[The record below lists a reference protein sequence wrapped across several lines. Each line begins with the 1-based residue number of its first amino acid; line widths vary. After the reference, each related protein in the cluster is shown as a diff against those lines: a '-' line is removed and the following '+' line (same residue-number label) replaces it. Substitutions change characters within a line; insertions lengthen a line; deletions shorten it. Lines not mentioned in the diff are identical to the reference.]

1 MDSAQGQRAA
11 IAKVPA
17 TRRHEVLD
25 DSCAAVLRTT
35 FKEMIEQARIER
47 HVWTLAGEI
56 GERNVFHPRALDS
69 ARDYIVREWRAQG
82 LEPRLQSYLAR
93 GVESSNVEVVLDGAS
108 SGSQSIVVGAHYDSV
123 LGSPG
128 ADDNASAV
136 AALMELSRVLV
147 GRARI
152 RALCLVAFV
161 NEEPPFFFW
170 GKMGSQVY
178 ARAAR
183 QRAEDIRLMLSL
195 EMLGYYRDEPGTQRY
210 PPLFRWFYPNRGD
223 FIGFVSN
230 LRSRR
235 SLARVY
241 RAFRNHCDFP
251 AQRAAVPSWI
261 PGVGWSDHLS
271 FWQQGY
277 PALMVTDTAFYRN
290 PHYHTA
296 EDTPEK
302 LDYPRLTRV
311 ANGLADALLELAN
324 ADSL

>member
-1 MDSAQGQRAA
+1 MQRAA
-11 IAKVPA
+11 IAKEPA
-17 TRRHEVLD
+17 RSCEALD
-25 DSCAAVLRTT
+25 DSRAAVLRTT
-35 FKEMIEQARIER
+35 CKEMIEQARIER

-69 ARDYIVREWRAQG
+69 ARDYIVEEWRAQG
-82 LEPRLQSYLAR
+82 FEPRLQSYSAR
-93 GVESSNVEVVLDGAS
+93 GVDSSNVEVVLDGGS

-136 AALMELSRVLV
+136 AALMELSRVLAAAA
-147 GRARI
+147 RARTVRI
-152 RALCLVAFV
+152 VAFV

-183 QRAEDIRLMLSL
+183 RRGEDIRLMLSL
-195 EMLGYYRDEPGTQRY
+195 EMLGYYRDEPDTQRY
-210 PPLFRWFYPNRGD
+210 PPLFRWCYPDRGD
-223 FIGFVSN
+223 FVGFVSN

-235 SLARVY
+235 SLGRVY
-241 RAFRNHCDFP
+241 RAFRDHCDFP

-277 PALMVTDTAFYRN
+277 SALMVTDTAFYRN
-290 PHYHTA
+290 PYYHSA

-324 ADSL
+324 ARSL

>member
-1 MDSAQGQRAA
+1 
-11 IAKVPA
+11 
-17 TRRHEVLD
+17 
-25 DSCAAVLRTT
+25 
-35 FKEMIEQARIER
+35 MIEQSRIER

-69 ARDYIVREWRAQG
+69 ARDYIVGEWRAQG

-93 GVESSNVEVVLDGAS
+93 GVESSNVEVVLGGAS
-108 SGSQSIVVGAHYDSV
+108 GRSQSIVVGAHYDSV

-136 AALMELSRVLV
+136 AALLELSRVLAGAV
-147 GRARI
+147 RARTLRI
-152 RALCLVAFV
+152 VAFV
-161 NEEPPFFFW
+161 NEEPPFFYW

-178 ARAAR
+178 ACAAR
-183 QRAEDIRLMLSL
+183 ERGEDIRVMLSL
-195 EMLGYYRDEPGTQRY
+195 EMLGYFRDEPNTQRY
-210 PPLFRWFYPNRGD
+210 PPLFRWFYPSRGD

-235 SLARVY
+235 SLTRVH

-251 AQRAAVPSWI
+251 SERAAVPSWI

-277 PALMVTDTAFYRN
+277 PGLMVTDTAFYRY
-290 PHYHTA
+290 PYYHTA
-296 EDTPEK
+296 EDTAEK

-311 ANGLADALLELAN
+311 AEGLAGALLELSN
-324 ADSL
+324 AQSL

>member
-1 MDSAQGQRAA
+1 
-11 IAKVPA
+11 
-17 TRRHEVLD
+17 
-25 DSCAAVLRTT
+25 
-35 FKEMIEQARIER
+35 MIEQAHIER
-47 HVWTLAGEI
+47 HVWTLAAEI

-69 ARDYIVREWRAQG
+69 AREYIAREWRAQG

-93 GVESSNVEVVLDGAS
+93 GVESSNIEVVLDGTSA
-108 SGSQSIVVGAHYDSV
+108 GAQSIVIGAHYDSV

-136 AALMELSRVLV
+136 GALMELSRVLASTA
-147 GRARI
+147 RARTLRI
-152 RALCLVAFV
+152 VAFV
-161 NEEPPFFFW
+161 NEEPPFFYW

-178 ARAAR
+178 ARAMR
-183 QRAEDIRLMLSL
+183 ERGENVRLMLSL
-195 EMLGYYRDEPGTQRY
+195 EMLGYYRDEPDTQSY
-210 PPLFRWFYPNRGD
+210 PPLFRWFYPSRGN

-235 SLARVY
+235 ALARVY

-251 AQRAAVPSWI
+251 AERAAVPSWI

-271 FWQQGY
+271 FWRQGY

-290 PHYHTA
+290 PHYHTV

-311 ANGLADALLELAN
+311 ANGLAEALLELAN
-324 ADSL
+324 AESL

>member
-1 MDSAQGQRAA
+1 
-11 IAKVPA
+11 
-17 TRRHEVLD
+17 
-25 DSCAAVLRTT
+25 
-35 FKEMIEQARIER
+35 MIEQARIER

-56 GERNVFHPRALDS
+56 GERNVFVPRALDS

-93 GVESSNVEVVLDGAS
+93 GVDSSNVEVVLNGAS

-136 AALMELSRVLV
+136 AALIELSRALAASAC
-147 GRARI
+147 ARTVRI
-152 RALCLVAFV
+152 VAFV

-170 GKMGSQVY
+170 GKMGSQIY
-178 ARAAR
+178 ARATR
-183 QRAEDIRLMLSL
+183 QRGEDIRLMLSL
-195 EMLGYYRDEPGTQRY
+195 EMLGYYRDGPRTQRY

-235 SLARVY
+235 SLGRVY

-290 PHYHTA
+290 PYYHTA

-311 ANGLADALLELAN
+311 ANGLAQAVRELAN
-324 ADSL
+324 AEAL

>member
-1 MDSAQGQRAA
+1 
-11 IAKVPA
+11 
-17 TRRHEVLD
+17 
-25 DSCAAVLRTT
+25 
-35 FKEMIEQARIER
+35 MIEQAHLGR

-56 GERNVFHPRALDS
+56 GERNVFHPSALSS

-93 GVESSNVEVVLDGAS
+93 GIESSNVEVVLQGARHD
-108 SGSQSIVVGAHYDSV
+108 SQSIVVGAHYDSV
-123 LGSPG
+123 MGSPG

-136 AALMELSRVLV
+136 AALLELSRALAPAP
-147 GRARI
+147 RARTL
-152 RALCLVAFV
+152 RMVAFV

-183 QRAEDIRLMLSL
+183 ERGEDIRVMLSL
-195 EMLGYYRDEPGTQRY
+195 EMLGYYRDEPRTQLY
-210 PPLFRWFYPNRGD
+210 PPLFRWFYPNRGN
-223 FIGFVSN
+223 FIGFVAN

-235 SLARVY
+235 VLRRVFH
-241 RAFRNHCDFP
+241 AFRNNCDFP
-251 AQRAAVPSWI
+251 AERAAVPSWI

-271 FWQQGY
+271 FWREGY
-277 PALMVTDTAFYRN
+277 SALMVTDTAFYRY
-290 PHYHTA
+290 PYYHTA

-302 LDYPRLTRV
+302 VDYPRLTAV
-311 ANGLADALLELAN
+311 ANGLAGALLELAN

>member
-1 MDSAQGQRAA
+1 
-11 IAKVPA
+11 
-17 TRRHEVLD
+17 
-25 DSCAAVLRTT
+25 
-35 FKEMIEQARIER
+35 MIEQSHIER

-56 GERNVFHPRALDS
+56 GERNVFHPSALDS
-69 ARDYIVREWRAQG
+69 ARDYIAREWRAQD

-93 GVESSNVEVVLDGAS
+93 GVESSNLEVVLEGARAS
-108 SGSQSIVVGAHYDSV
+108 SQSIVVGAHYDSV

-136 AALMELSRVLV
+136 AALLELSRALAA
-147 GRARI
+147 GPRARTL
-152 RALCLVAFV
+152 RMVAFV
-161 NEEPPFFFW
+161 NEEPPFFYW

-183 QRAEDIRLMLSL
+183 ERGEDIRVMLSL
-195 EMLGYYRDEPGTQRY
+195 EMLGYYRDEPRTQHY
-210 PPLFRWFYPNRGD
+210 PPLFRWFYPSRGN

-235 SLARVY
+235 ALKRVY
-241 RAFRNHCDFP
+241 QAFRNNCDFP
-251 AQRAAVPSWI
+251 AERAAVPSWI

-271 FWQQGY
+271 FWRQGY
-277 PALMVTDTAFYRN
+277 PALMVTDTAFYRY
-290 PHYHTA
+290 PYYHTA

-302 LDYPRLTRV
+302 VDYPRLTEV
-311 ANGLADALLELAN
+311 ANGLAGALLELAN